1 MIIEGVAYWA
11 SVTSPNTTYEPVY
24 TVNLVISDNDADRL
38 RSEGIKVVDKEEGP
52 TVVIKRKV
60 NGPNNMIRRA
70 PKLIDRNREALD
82 CKIGNGSKVKIQYKP
97 WEVERQGTTYKGLDF
112 QGMQVLNLVTYNMDG
127 DEFEDE
133 GDDEEMELG
142 VT

>member
-1 MIIEGVAYWA
+1 MVIEGIAYWA

-60 NGPNNMIRRA
+60 NGPNGMIRKA
-70 PKLIDRNREALD
+70 PKLIDRNREALN
-82 CKIGNGSKVKIQYKP
+82 CKVGNGSKVKVQYKP

-112 QGMQVLNLVTYNMDG
+112 QGMQVINLVTYNVDG
-127 DEFEDE
+127 DEFEVE
-133 GDDEEMELG
+133 GDDEEMEL
-142 VT
+142 

>member
-1 MIIEGVAYWA
+1 MIIEGIAYWA

-70 PKLIDRNREALD
+70 PKLIDRNREPLD

-133 GDDEEMELG
+133 GDDEEMEL
-142 VT
+142 

>member
-133 GDDEEMELG
+133 GDDEEMEL
-142 VT
+142 

>member
-70 PKLIDRNREALD
+70 PKLIDRNREPLD

-133 GDDEEMELG
+133 GDDEEMEL
-142 VT
+142 